1 MSTWKEDV
9 DINQLNVLHG
19 CALRFVASVAY
30 YCTLHTTNIN
40 MADSEEER
48 EEGQGLVV
56 IVVKFGKH
64 AKKLSVR
71 KGAGE
76 AELIDLCRNVS
87 NACTKS

>member
-1 MSTWKEDV
+1 
-9 DINQLNVLHG
+9 
-19 CALRFVASVAY
+19 
-30 YCTLHTTNIN
+30 